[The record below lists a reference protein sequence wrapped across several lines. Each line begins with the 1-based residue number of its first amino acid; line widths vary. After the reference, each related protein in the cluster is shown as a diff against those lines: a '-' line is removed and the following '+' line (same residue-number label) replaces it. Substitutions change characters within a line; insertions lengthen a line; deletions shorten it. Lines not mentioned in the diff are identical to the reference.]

1 MSKERQQSTIRIDL
15 TEPQKQTVKA
25 AIDKNVD
32 AIELTI
38 EELEARIAPKLSANH
53 NESLLM
59 D

>member
-1 MSKERQQSTIRIDL
+1 MSKERQQATIRIDL

>member
-1 MSKERQQSTIRIDL
+1 MPKEHQQNTIRINL

-38 EELEARIAPKLSANH
+38 EELEARSAPRLSANH
-53 NESLLM
+53 NESLLL